1 MRDALSIFDQAASFC
16 QGDITYQKVIEDL
29 NVLDSDNYF
38 KLVDLALENKVS
50 QMMLLLDNILGKG
63 FDGGNMIQGLAQH
76 VRNVMMAKDTQTLP
90 LLETSEEQKAK
101 YVEQAKKAPT
111 PFLYKALQ
119 LMNNCDVQYRQSS
132 NKRLLVELTNLY
144 QGQLYEQS
152 LVGTLS
158 VLYIACL
165 LYTSYPNEMPDTVWG
180 LGITYPQSI
189 KRLGHF

>member
-1 MRDALSIFDQAASFC
+1 MWFLRRARKVNSSDMLYKVDEIISYISQYFTLKT
-16 QGDITYQKVIEDL
+16 GDITYQKVIEDL
-29 NVLDSDNYF
+29 NVLDRDNYF

-132 NKRLLVELTNLY
+132 NKRLL
-144 QGQLYEQS
+144 
-152 LVGTLS
+152 LVLDAFLLS
-158 VLYIACL
+158 HHLEIGRAHV
-165 LYTSYPNEMPDTVWG
+165 
-180 LGITYPQSI
+180 
-189 KRLGHF
+189 